1 MWDVVNKTSQSW
13 TKRLN
18 INQTFFGLAGWRQNQ
33 IIRSYSSLFLLCTM
47 YSCTAYAQAS
57 VTIVN
62 IVGLELNTQTNNFQ
76 QFFGGHVK
84 QIQPSL
90 RTSWRRLA
98 KRMTRPWRSGFY
110 QGSHAMP
117 RRNII
122 YFVSHIICYRSI
134 AYLVQLRIM
143 TQMVE
148 LKANMKGLYRNA
160 DYTCNGCG
168 VKPTME
174 DQAMC

>member
-47 YSCTAYAQAS
+47 YSCTACTGQCHHCKHSRAGIKY
-57 VTIVN
+57 TDK
-62 IVGLELNTQTNNFQ
+62 
-76 QFFGGHVK
+76 QFLAVFGGHVK

-90 RTSWRRLA
+90 RTSWRRLP

-134 AYLVQLRIM
+134 AFLVQLRIM

-160 DYTCNGCG
+160 DYTCNGSG
-168 VKPTME
+168 VKRTME